1 MNEELQRLNLYPSKR
16 SESSSSSSSSS
27 NETVITTSV
36 HMEQIRKLTTL
47 NEKLK
52 VDLSDLEEK
61 HEYEKQELYT
71 MIEQLR
77 EDVNELD
84 KTKKLYIGICLFCV
98 LNIHLYLFLDVC
110 QEKNSIEDTLRS
122 KLDDLHR
129 TFEHDNQIMK
139 KKYHEDLEQLHQDMD
154 RQKIKHEKQIT
165 ELNNELDRLRANG
178 KFDC

>member
-1 MNEELQRLNLYPSKR
+1 M
-16 SESSSSSSSSS
+16 
-27 NETVITTSV
+27 
-36 HMEQIRKLTTL
+36 
-47 NEKLK
+47 
-52 VDLSDLEEK
+52 
-61 HEYEKQELYT
+61 
-71 MIEQLR
+71 
-77 EDVNELD
+77 
-84 KTKKLYIGICLFCV
+84 
-98 LNIHLYLFLDVC
+98 YLFLDVC

-165 ELNNELDRLRANG
+165 ELNNELDRLRTNG